1 MDKFKI
7 KILLICNICITISVC
22 LLLSSTFESKMAYF
36 IVIMCGVVSFA
47 GNFPIF
53 LSFSVKFY
61 GKKINT
67 QVYGMVF

>member
-1 MDKFKI
+1 
-7 KILLICNICITISVC
+7 
-22 LLLSSTFESKMAYF
+22 MAYF

>member
-1 MDKFKI
+1 
-7 KILLICNICITISVC
+7 
-22 LLLSSTFESKMAYF
+22 MAYF

-61 GKKINT
+61 GKKINA
-67 QVYGMVF
+67 QVYGIVF

>member
-7 KILLICNICITISVC
+7 KILLICNVCITISVC
-22 LLLSSTFESKMAYF
+22 LLLWFIFESKMAYF

-53 LSFSVKFY
+53 LSFSVKLY
-61 GKKINT
+61 GKKINA
-67 QVYGMVF
+67 QVYGIVF